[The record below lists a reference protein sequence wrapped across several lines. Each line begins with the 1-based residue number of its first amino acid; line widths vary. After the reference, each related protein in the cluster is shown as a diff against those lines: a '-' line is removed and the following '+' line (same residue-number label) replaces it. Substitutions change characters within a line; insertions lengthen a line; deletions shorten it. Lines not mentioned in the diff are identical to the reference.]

1 MSKIVRIGA
10 RIQVKQ
16 PILFK
21 VIAIILIAEA
31 ATVKDVLLRRKKL
44 LVLRISNNRIV
55 ILLNK
60 IVPNKK
66 EYIPH
71 FKFLPVI

>member
-1 MSKIVRIGA
+1 MPKILHISA

-31 ATVKDVLLRRKKL
+31 ATVKDAFLKRKKL
-44 LVLRISNNRIV
+44 LVMRTSNNRIV

-71 FKFLPVI
+71 F

>member
-1 MSKIVRIGA
+1 MPKILHINA

-44 LVLRISNNRIV
+44 LV
-55 ILLNK
+55 
-60 IVPNKK
+60 
-66 EYIPH
+66 
-71 FKFLPVI
+71 